1 MTYATFRPLG
11 RNRVAV
17 EPLVFILG
25 TQRSGTT
32 WLANIFDSH
41 PDCLH
46 FYEPFA
52 PRYGIFPYFPDEF
65 TYLEPPATRLA
76 ARVRHDLPRLVSK
89 RSLLFDPVHAGHRQ
103 FAVEAWFMV
112 HIEEWARRAKLSPPA
127 FAAHFNLLHLNRIGQ
142 QPYAYFPK
150 SDHIRVNAIKEV
162 RLYFKLPFLAA
173 TFPEARFIHVVRHP
187 AAVVSSMMNF
197 LQRGR
202 LVEIRDHID
211 DFAGMV
217 AAQPRFENY
226 RPLLERIAHGTLPEK
241 LAAYWRVA
249 NETLAADASPLGE
262 RSLHVVY
269 EDLATDPLSRV
280 SAMFRWCGLSMPP
293 STDAYVRESSTSRSE
308 RKTVL
313 DTNRVSATYYRD
325 WVGKV
330 SPEVL
335 DAVDV
340 VCAESPLMRE
350 FSPYYPS

>member
-1 MTYATFRPLG
+1 MGEKSVSTTG
-11 RNRVAV
+11 
-17 EPLVFILG
+17 LVFILG

-52 PRYGIFPYFPDEF
+52 PAYGIFPYFPGEF

-76 ARVRHDLPRLVSK
+76 ARLRHDLPRLVSK
-89 RSLLFDPVHAGHRQ
+89 RSVLFDPVHESHGQ
-103 FAVEAWFMV
+103 FAVEAWLMGQ
-112 HIEEWARRAKLSPPA
+112 IESGARRARLTPPA
-127 FAAHFNLLHLNRIGQ
+127 FAAQFNLLHLNRIGQ
-142 QPYAYFPK
+142 HPVAYFPK
-150 SDHIRVNAIKEV
+150 GDHIRVNAIKEV
-162 RLYFKLPFLAA
+162 RLYFKLPFLAE
-173 TFPEARFIHVVRHP
+173 TFPDARFIHIVRHP

-217 AAQPRFENY
+217 AAQPRFEHY
-226 RPLLERIAHGTLPEK
+226 RPLLDRVQHGTLPEK
-241 LAAYWRVA
+241 LAAYWRIA
-249 NETLAADASPLGE
+249 NETLAADASVVRE
-262 RSLHVVY
+262 RTLHVVY
-269 EDLATDPLSRV
+269 EDLATDPLARV
-280 SAMFRWCGLSMPP
+280 AAMFDWCGLSMPA
-293 STDAYVRESSTSRSE
+293 STDAYVRDSSTSRSE

-325 WVGKV
+325 WVGKA

-335 DAVDV
+335 NAVET
-340 VCAESPLMRE
+340 VCAGSPLLGE
-350 FSPYYPS
+350 FTPFYS